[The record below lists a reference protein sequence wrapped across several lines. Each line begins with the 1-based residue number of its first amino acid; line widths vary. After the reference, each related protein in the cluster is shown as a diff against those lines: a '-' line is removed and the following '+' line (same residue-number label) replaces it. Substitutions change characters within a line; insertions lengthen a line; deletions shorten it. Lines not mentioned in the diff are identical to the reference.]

1 MKFLNKLNLFTNQLT
16 LKKKFTCFLLL
27 IRNKHLLEAGV
38 EFVCSAIFLHT
49 SVMFFSFSQNH
60 KIHLGKSQIRYNLS
74 SFQKQ
79 ANDGTKK
86 CFMELLHPQIY
97 CWQDICNSF
106 SITKGKGTYEQFSL
120 FACIFER
127 PSNEIALSSLFSN
140 GAIANYFD
148 ILLFCNHID
157 VFETNFCFS
166 LFTFLENNL
175 MIWLMYTHSHRYISL
190 YIFEYF

>member
-1 MKFLNKLNLFTNQLT
+1 MKLLNKLNLFTDQLT
-16 LKKKFTCFLLL
+16 LNKQFTCFLLR
-27 IRNKHLLEAGV
+27 IRNKNLLEAGV
-38 EFVCSAIFLHT
+38 EFVSLAIFLHT

-60 KIHLGKSQIRYNLS
+60 KIHRGKSEIRYYLS

-79 ANDGTKK
+79 ANYETKK
-86 CFMELLHPQIY
+86 CFMELLRPQIY
-97 CWQDICNSF
+97 CWEDICNSF
-106 SITKGKGTYEQFSL
+106 SITKGKGTYEQFLL

-127 PSNEIALSSLFSN
+127 PSNVIALSSLFSN

-148 ILLFCNHID
+148 ILLFCNHIEL
-157 VFETNFCFS
+157 FETNFWFF

-175 MIWLMYTHSHRYISL
+175 MIWLMQTHNHRYISL